1 MEKVVIRKAVPA
13 DIPAVFELIRELA
26 IYEKAEHEL
35 INTPQQLLADGFGL
49 QPLYL
54 LLVAELDGKIAGIS
68 LCYFRYSTWKG
79 KCLYLEDIIITESER
94 QKGLGSKL
102 FEATLE
108 MGKAEGCKRMTWQVL
123 DWNEPAIQ
131 FYKKFNAGLD
141 PEWVNGY
148 LDL

>member
-13 DIPAVFELIRELA
+13 DVPAVFELIRELA
-26 IYEKAEHEL
+26 IYEKAENEL
-35 INTPQQLLADGFGL
+35 INTPERLLADGFGE

-54 LLVAELDGKIAGIS
+54 LLVAELNGKIAGIS

-102 FEATLE
+102 FEATLA
-108 MGKAEGCKRMTWQVL
+108 MGTAEGCKRMTWQVL

-131 FYKKFNAGLD
+131 FYKKFKAGLD